1 MIGGSGGGGISFP
14 SKGAGKTFEVLWA
27 FQLPLEAVI
36 IGLGSALDN
45 LGWRVVDKERKW
57 TDGQEGKDRILA
69 HVISYLGVRPCPHLL
84 TFVSLLLHQTPITPP
99 STNRF
104 LLRCRSMCGKSDL
117 VLMKKDLFIFILGT
131 IVPFHFGW
139 TLRFYS

>member
-1 MIGGSGGGGISFP
+1 MLSSSAERRLSPASSPGGGGVGSMIGGSGGGGISFP

-69 HVISYLGVRPCPHLL
+69 HVISYLGVRPCPSAHFRL
-84 TFVSLLLHQTPITPP
+84 FSSIKLLLPP
-99 STNRF
+99 PPN
-104 LLRCRSMCGKSDL
+104 KSFSFAL
-117 VLMKKDLFIFILGT
+117 SINVWQIGT
-131 IVPFHFGW
+131 LALPF
-139 TLRFYS
+139 